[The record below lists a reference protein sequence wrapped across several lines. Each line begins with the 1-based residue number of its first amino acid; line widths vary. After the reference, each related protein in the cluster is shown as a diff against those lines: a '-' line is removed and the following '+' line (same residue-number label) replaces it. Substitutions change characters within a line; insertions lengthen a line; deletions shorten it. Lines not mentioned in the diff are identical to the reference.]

1 MMFYLSNYVG
11 AGVLDSPP
19 PSTFHII
26 VYHTNL
32 DNRTNVGSP
41 FRPPT
46 QIRDNSNHET
56 PLKRDVEGA
65 VPYILASSSTAAK
78 SLRSLRI
85 LLCTRG

>member
-32 DNRTNVGSP
+32 DNRTNVGRGEHCSP
-41 FRPPT
+41 VSSAHS
-46 QIRDNSNHET
+46 NS
-56 PLKRDVEGA
+56 
-65 VPYILASSSTAAK
+65 
-78 SLRSLRI
+78 
-85 LLCTRG
+85 